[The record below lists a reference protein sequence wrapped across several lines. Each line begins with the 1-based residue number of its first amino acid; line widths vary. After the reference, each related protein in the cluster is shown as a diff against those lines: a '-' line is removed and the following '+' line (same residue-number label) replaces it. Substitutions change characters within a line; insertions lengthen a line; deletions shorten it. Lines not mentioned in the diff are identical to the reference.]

1 MQDKIH
7 WYEEVISQDPGSN
20 LFFPLARLYS
30 ENNEPEKAVKTLGNG
45 LQKHPWHLEAKLLL
59 IDILSR
65 SGRLEEA
72 GQSTLEVTSVLQ
84 KHPLLWAN
92 WAHRLESDGSR
103 EAALAVRF
111 LGLLFS
117 GSQPD
122 LMEIVDQGLKSLFPA
137 CEAAEKSLTG
147 VPPGPR
153 DDLIPTDPLFGPGS
167 EPGSA
172 REQEAEPQPVEPG
185 QPGKAA
191 DIRAGEEAPAQESPA
206 SEAETYQTR
215 TMAEILSDQGDY
227 DESIRIYRHL
237 LQKAVDDQER
247 LELEASLDRIQKLR
261 ETRETETSEPD
272 PARKTK
278 PDKADLIQ
286 ELERLASRL
295 DRIA

>member
-30 ENNEPEKAVKTLGNG
+30 ENNEPEKAIKTLGNG

-72 GQSTLEVTSVLQ
+72 GQSTREVTSVLQ
-84 KHPLLWAN
+84 KHPLLWEN
-92 WAHRLESDGSR
+92 WAHRLESEGSR

-117 GSQPD
+117 GYQPD
-122 LMEIVDQGLKSLFPA
+122 WMEIVDQGLKSLFPA
-137 CEAAEKSLTG
+137 SETAGKVPTG
-147 VPPGPR
+147 GLPDPR
-153 DDLIPTDPLFGPGS
+153 DDLLLTGPLLSPDS
-167 EPGSA
+167 EPASA
-172 REQEAEPQPVEPG
+172 REQEAEPLPVEPG
-185 QPGKAA
+185 PPEKAA
-191 DIRAGEEAPAQESPA
+191 DTRAGEEGPGPEPPA

-215 TMAEILSDQGDY
+215 TMAEILSEQGDY
-227 DESIRIYRHL
+227 DESIRIYRNL
-237 LQKAVDDQER
+237 LQKAVDDKER

-261 ETRETETSEPD
+261 ETREAATSESD
-272 PARKTK
+272 PAPKTK
-278 PDKADLIQ
+278 PGKADLIQ

-295 DRIA
+295 DRIE